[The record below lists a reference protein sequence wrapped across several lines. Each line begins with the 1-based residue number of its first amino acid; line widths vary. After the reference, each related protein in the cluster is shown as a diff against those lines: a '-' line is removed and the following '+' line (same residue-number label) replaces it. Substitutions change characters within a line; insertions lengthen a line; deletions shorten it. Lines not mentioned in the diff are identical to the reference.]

1 MADFQMVSNAKL
13 KFMDQRDLPGEK
25 MYVLLNRSK
34 LRKSFPHFVSYFS
47 GAFLCTRRDCAR
59 ARENIAMRRINLI
72 YEFRVMAVQILL
84 FIV

>member
-47 GAFLCTRRDCAR
+47 VVPSFVRDEIAR
-59 ARENIAMRRINLI
+59 VRA
-72 YEFRVMAVQILL
+72 
-84 FIV
+84 